1 MINVK
6 RHAEVIANSEP
17 AQGYGFAIATT
28 LILTVLEYAIP
39 AIIKCYLSNHAVG
52 ASPED
57 NAAHLKDIAEK
68 AYHVHR
74 GVGRYSPQI
83 LRLMRESVRDGV
95 KATGDDGEVTDD
107 QCDAISARTLDHA
120 RGVDVGEI
128 AAAINDVCPVL
139 ATIKL
144 DDTV

>member
-1 MINVK
+1 MTNVR
-6 RHAEVIANSEP
+6 RHAELIANSEP
-17 AQGYGFAIATT
+17 AHGYGFAIATT

-95 KATGDDGEVTDD
+95 KSTGDDGEVTDE

-120 RGVDVGEI
+120 RGLGVEEI
-128 AAAINDVCPVL
+128 QQMVSEVCPVL
-139 ATIKL
+139 ATIKIYPA
-144 DDTV
+144 V